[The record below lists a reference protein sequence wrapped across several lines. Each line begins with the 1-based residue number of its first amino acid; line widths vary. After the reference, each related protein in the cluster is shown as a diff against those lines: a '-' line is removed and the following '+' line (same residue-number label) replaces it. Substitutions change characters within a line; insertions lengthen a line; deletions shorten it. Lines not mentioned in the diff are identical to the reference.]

1 MAQLFAKDGGRWTK
15 VAAGGSGGFRC
26 PTSGVVS
33 RFAQVRCAAL
43 RCGCLV
49 RCVRQEEGFM
59 TWSVLGVLLHSWHLL
74 LQRLSSLLPC
84 GALACDLAG

>member
-43 RCGCLV
+43 RLPGPVCEAGRRVYDLECAGCAAAQL
-49 RCVRQEEGFM
+49 
-59 TWSVLGVLLHSWHLL
+59 
-74 LQRLSSLLPC
+74 
-84 GALACDLAG
+84 ALAAATPIKPVALRGTGL